1 MRVQVK
7 YFAAARER
15 AGREEE
21 SLVLVEGTTVR
32 GALAALGRER
42 AALAALFPHLRA
54 AVNQRFVALDEALAD
69 GDELALIPPVAGGA
83 RRGVVVTDRAPSLDA
98 CVAAVRRPG
107 AGAIVAFLGLVRD
120 VSQGRSVER
129 LEYEAYVEMAER
141 TFDEIVAEIEA
152 ELPGVT
158 LALEHRTG
166 ALVVGDIAVALA
178 ASAPHRAEAFTAAR
192 ALIDRLKERS
202 PIWKKEIGPDG
213 ATWVGLGP

>member
-21 SLVLVEGTTVR
+21 TIELGEGATVET
-32 GALAALGRER
+32 AF
-42 AALAALFPHLRA
+42 AALAVAHERLAPLFPHLRA
-54 AVNQRFVALDEALAD
+54 AVNQRFVALTEVLHD
-69 GDELALIPPVAGGA
+69 GDELALIPPVAGGGTHA
-83 RRGVVVTDRAPSLDA
+83 IVVTDRAPSLDA
-98 CVAAVRRPG
+98 CVAAVTRPG
-107 AGAIVAFLGLVRD
+107 AGGVVAFLGLVRD
-120 VSQGRSVER
+120 HSQGRAVER
-129 LEYEAYVEMAER
+129 LEYEAYREMAER
-141 TFDEIVAEIEA
+141 TFAELIAEIEA
-152 ELPGVT
+152 EIPGVT
-158 LALEHRTG
+158 LALEHRVG

-192 ALIDRLKERS
+192 ALIDRLKERA